1 MAFDYAKTAGQILE
15 MVGGKANVE
24 GLTHCI
30 TRLRFVLKDMG
41 LPKDSEVEKI
51 PGVLRVIKQGGQ
63 YQVVIGNEVTHVFAE
78 LQKLGD
84 FSDGGRAENG
94 GPKENLFSRL
104 CAFVAGCMTPLLPAM
119 LGCGMIKVILTL
131 LTTFNL
137 VDTTGS
143 TYMIL
148 NTVGER
154 V

>member
-30 TRLRFVLKDMG
+30 TRLRFMLKDMG

-104 CAFVAGCMTPLLPAM
+104 CAFVAGCMREYEKSL
-119 LGCGMIKVILTL
+119 
-131 LTTFNL
+131 
-137 VDTTGS
+137 
-143 TYMIL
+143 
-148 NTVGER
+148 
-154 V
+154 

>member
-30 TRLRFVLKDMG
+30 TRLRFMLKDMG

-84 FSDGGRAENG
+84 FSEGGKRRSKGKPVFQALRFCG
-94 GPKENLFSRL
+94 GLHDAPSSGH
-104 CAFVAGCMTPLLPAM
+104 AGMRY
-119 LGCGMIKVILTL
+119 
-131 LTTFNL
+131 
-137 VDTTGS
+137 D
-143 TYMIL
+143 
-148 NTVGER
+148 
-154 V
+154 